1 MFSVKGLKRYAKN
14 TGYLF
19 LEKIAR
25 TLMAMIVWAQVGRYL
40 GPEHFGIFNYALSF
54 VFLFK
59 VLSDLG
65 LNDVVVQELV
75 KREEKRDMILGT
87 TFFMRLVGSVV
98 AIYLIYI
105 ATDMLTVD
113 FFTRIVVLMMSFRLF
128 FQVFNNIDFYFQ
140 SRVLAKYVV
149 YAQLGS
155 LFFSALLCLTFIRFK
170 MPLLYFVYVILIEAC
185 ITSLGLII
193 LYWHTGEHIAKWRF
207 NFAICKGLLKAVWPI
222 IISGIAISIYM
233 RIDQIMINEMLDTVS
248 VGYYSAAVRVSE
260 AFYFL
265 PLVVTSSLF
274 PAIVSSKIKD
284 EAVYKK
290 RLQALLA
297 ILVWPAIGVSLLF
310 TVFAKP
316 IILLLYGRHY
326 VPAIPILTIHIWAT
340 AFVFLGVMRS
350 KWAINENLQ
359 FYTMVY
365 VILGAIVNV
374 CLNIVLIPAFGLQ
387 GAAWATVI
395 AQAIAGV
402 FSNLLSAKTRSI
414 FFLQVSAFNPTHIF
428 QAIKSLKNGN

>member
-1 MFSVKGLKRYAKN
+1 
-14 TGYLF
+14 
-19 LEKIAR
+19 
-25 TLMAMIVWAQVGRYL
+25 
-40 GPEHFGIFNYALSF
+40 
-54 VFLFK
+54 
-59 VLSDLG
+59 
-65 LNDVVVQELV
+65 
-75 KREEKRDMILGT
+75 
-87 TFFMRLVGSVV
+87 
-98 AIYLIYI
+98 
-105 ATDMLTVD
+105 
-113 FFTRIVVLMMSFRLF
+113 
-128 FQVFNNIDFYFQ
+128 
-140 SRVLAKYVV
+140 
-149 YAQLGS
+149 
-155 LFFSALLCLTFIRFK
+155 
-170 MPLLYFVYVILIEAC
+170 MPLIYFVYVILVEAC

-222 IISGIAISIYM
+222 IISGIAVSIYM
-233 RIDQIMINEMLDTVS
+233 RIDQIMINEMLDTIS

-260 AFYFL
+260 AFYFF

-274 PAIVSSKIKD
+274 PAIVSSKIND
-284 EAVYKK
+284 GTVYKK

-297 ILVWPAIGVSLLF
+297 ILVWPAMGVSLLF

-316 IILLLYGRHY
+316 IILLLYGKHY

-340 AFVFLGVMRS
+340 VFVFLGVMRS

-402 FSNLLSAKTRSI
+402 FSNLLSARTRSI
-414 FFLQVSAFNPTHIF
+414 FFLQINAFNPTHIF
-428 QAIKSLKNGN
+428 QAIKSLKNGH